1 MTFPSRSSIP
11 APTMELL
18 APAGTLQAFEAALEA
33 GADAVY
39 VGAPGL
45 NARALARDFTLSE
58 IAAMVAY
65 AHANKKRLYVAI
77 NSLIKEDEL
86 PLAVETLA
94 VLATIGP
101 DALIVQDLALL
112 YLVRRYFSRLK
123 VHASTLMTV
132 NHAVA
137 ANYFAGLG
145 FERVVLARELSLE
158 EIRVL
163 HQHSTAELEIF
174 IHGAMCFSY
183 SGLCRF
189 SSLHG
194 GKSSLRGQCVQPC
207 RRRYEWLPSGKSKS
221 SRHGCGS
228 GGYFFS
234 MNDLAGIDHLAE
246 ARAAGVISLK
256 IEGRLRSVEYV
267 RNTVRAYRLAL
278 DALDVEPSQQAKVL
292 EEAQRL
298 LDAAMGRKRSTGFFI
313 AGREE
318 RLIVPH
324 LSGSTGTVIGKV
336 VRLDP
341 VRGRGKVGGA
351 TLEVMLQERV
361 QLGDRLRLYEE
372 RTGERKNF
380 TLKSMAV
387 RGQAVSQAI
396 KGQMA
401 IVSMDGVDCGNLRQ
415 PFRGLLFRVDIGDR
429 SEKVGPALT
438 RQVKSL
444 PGLPSCASSVQ
455 SILQEL
461 AIGRA
466 KDTASTVQA
475 TRRRFVEP
483 QGQSRQSKGE
493 IEWWLK
499 VRTLESL
506 SLRFPFKVAK
516 VVLELSRENLEQAS
530 KGRRV
535 GTSGFAQ
542 LVWALPPVL
551 HEAQLPWFR
560 DAIRQIQ
567 CRGDAHFQVG
577 HIGQLGLFAKYE
589 QAMNEQQMHLYGD
602 YSCNVLN
609 SAALRML
616 ASTGLS
622 GVQFFLE
629 TDRSTLVTAL
639 EHYRYNCPQHKG
651 RRMQVGL
658 YVHGRPPLF
667 TSRLD
672 APHFKGQRSFASP
685 RGERFYLDSK
695 EDTLYAY
702 AHVSFS
708 LLPYANELRGL
719 GVNYFVVDISQG
731 QPKKICAE
739 MTALLSGWGE
749 LPSVISGNY
758 VGTLM

>member
-1 MTFPSRSSIP
+1 MTLPSRSSSP
-11 APTMELL
+11 ATTMELL

-58 IAAMVAY
+58 IAAMT
-65 AHANKKRLYVAI
+65 AHAHTNSKRLYVAM
-77 NSLIKEDEL
+77 NSLVKEDEL

-94 VLATIGP
+94 ILATIGP
-101 DALIVQDLALL
+101 DALIVQDLGLL
-112 YLVRRYFSRLK
+112 YLVRRYFPQLK

-132 NHAVA
+132 NHAMA

-145 FERVVLARELSLE
+145 FERIVLARELSLE
-158 EIRVL
+158 EIRAV
-163 HQHSTAELEIF
+163 HQHSTVELEIF

-221 SRHGCGS
+221 GRHGSGS

-278 DALDVEPSQQAKVL
+278 DVLDAEPSQQVKVL

-298 LDAAMGRKRSTGFFI
+298 LDAAMGRKRSTGFFVP
-313 AGREE
+313 GGEE

-324 LSGSTGTVIGKV
+324 LSGSTGTVVGKV
-336 VRLDP
+336 VRLD
-341 VRGRGKVGGA
+341 VLKGQRKDGGA
-351 TLEVMLQERV
+351 TLQVMLQERV
-361 QLGDRLRLYEE
+361 QVGDRLRLYEE
-372 RTGERKNF
+372 QTGERKSF

-387 RGQAVSQAI
+387 RGLTVARAD

-401 IVSMDGVDCGNLRQ
+401 VIRLDSVDCGNLRQ
-415 PFRGLLFRVDIGDR
+415 PFRGLLFRVDIGHR
-429 SEKVGPALT
+429 VEKVGKILT
-438 RQVKSL
+438 RQVKSIAGVSL
-444 PGLPSCASSVQ
+444 CASSVQ
-455 SILQEL
+455 SILHEL
-461 AIGRA
+461 AV
-466 KDTASTVQA
+466 DTEVKTGPAVQGV
-475 TRRRFVEP
+475 RSRFVEP
-483 QGQSRQSKGE
+483 RLQPRQTRRE
-493 IEWWLK
+493 MEWWLK
-499 VRTLESL
+499 VRSL
-506 SLRFPFKVAK
+506 DSLTLRFPFKVAK
-516 VVLELSRENLEQAS
+516 VVLELNKENLEQAS
-530 KGRRV
+530 KSRRI
-535 GTSGFAQ
+535 GTAGGPR

-551 HEAQLPWFR
+551 HEAQLPWLGE
-560 DAIRQIQ
+560 AIRQLEA
-567 CRGDAHFQVG
+567 RGDTSFQVG
-577 HIGQLGLFAKYE
+577 HIGQLGLFAE
-589 QAMNEQQMHLYGD
+589 HQQAVCGQRMHLYGD

-616 ASTGLS
+616 DSTGLS
-622 GVQFFLE
+622 GVQFSLE
-629 TDRSTLVTAL
+629 TDRTTLAKAL
-639 EHYRYNCPQHKG
+639 EHHQHNSSLQEEK
-651 RRMQVGL
+651 RMQIGL
-658 YVHGRPPLF
+658 YAHGRPPLF

-672 APHFKGQRSFASP
+672 APHLKGQHSFISP

-695 EDTLYAY
+695 QGALYAY
-702 AHVSFS
+702 AHTSFS

-719 GVNYFVVDISQG
+719 GVNYLVVDISQG
-731 QPKKICAE
+731 HPKKLCAE
-739 MTALLSGWGE
+739 MTVLINGRGE
-749 LPSVISGNY
+749 LPQHFSGNY
-758 VGTLM
+758 KNSLL